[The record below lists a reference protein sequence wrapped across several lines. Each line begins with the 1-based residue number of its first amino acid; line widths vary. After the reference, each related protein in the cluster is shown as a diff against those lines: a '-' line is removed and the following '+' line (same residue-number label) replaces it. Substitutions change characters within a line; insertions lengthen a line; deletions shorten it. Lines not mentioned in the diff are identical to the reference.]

1 MFVWK
6 DDYNT
11 GISEIDAQ
19 HRQLFKLG
27 SQIFDLV
34 SLDDGFDHYDE
45 IINILND
52 LREYTIYHFDF
63 EEKYMLEIGYEDFDN
78 HKELHDKLIDKITNI
93 ETKDID
99 SDQRSISL
107 SLLDFIATWIGNHI
121 LKEDFK
127 YAKKV

>member
-11 GISEIDAQ
+11 GIDEIDTQ

-63 EEKYMLEIGYEDFDN
+63 EEKYMLSIGYEDFDS
-78 HKELHDKLIDKITNI
+78 HKDLHDKLIDRISNI

-99 SDQRSISL
+99 SDQKSISL
-107 SLLDFIATWIGNHI
+107 NLLDFIATWIGNHI

-127 YAKKV
+127 YANKI